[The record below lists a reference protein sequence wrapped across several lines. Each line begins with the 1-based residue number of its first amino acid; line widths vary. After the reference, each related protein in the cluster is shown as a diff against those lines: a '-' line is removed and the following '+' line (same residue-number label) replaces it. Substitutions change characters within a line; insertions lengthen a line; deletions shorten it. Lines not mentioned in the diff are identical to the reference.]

1 MAQNKFSRFCNKL
14 EFENQYISAVSLHS
28 HTNRSKESLHFI
40 PEFTRKHPIL
50 NWALERQAR
59 RSTIPVDLVKAYWTP
74 PLPPKAAFEVE
85 KNQIEVALDLMG
97 LVSLTDHDTIEA
109 PTLLRMVAETKEI
122 PIALEWSVPFG
133 GAIFHVGIHNLP
145 GRRAQEF
152 VADLVAYT
160 QAPSDSRLSE
170 LLEMLDECPEV
181 LIVFNHPLWDLA
193 GLGRQRFT
201 EILDQFL
208 QHNVRFLHAF
218 ELNATRSRIENNG
231 VIELAG
237 RWRRLLISG
246 GDRHGCEPSGALNLT
261 RAESFCE
268 FVREIR
274 VEQRSHV
281 LIMPQYDE
289 PLTLRTLQA
298 VLDVIREHPEY
309 APGCRRWDD
318 RIYHPH
324 QATNMDQPISA
335 LWNAPPAYIERAFF
349 VLRLLE
355 TAPVRRALIQLCR
368 NQVDLRLP
376 SGDVDI
382 EMPSENVYEAAL

>member
-1 MAQNKFSRFCNKL
+1 LAQNKLSRFCNKP

-28 HTNRSKESLHFI
+28 HTNRSKESLRFI

-109 PTLLRMVAETKEI
+109 PTLLRMVAETREI

-133 GAIFHVGIHNLP
+133 GAIFHIGIHNLP

-160 QAPSDSRLSE
+160 KAPSDSRLSE

-181 LIVFNHPLWDLA
+181 LIVFNHPRWDLA
-193 GLGRQRFT
+193 GLGQQRFT

-208 QHNVRFLHAF
+208 RRNVRFLHAF
-218 ELNATRSRIENNG
+218 EVNATRSRIENNG

-237 RWRRLLISG
+237 HWRRLLISG

-281 LIMPQYDE
+281 LVMPQYDE
-289 PLTLRTLQA
+289 PLTIRTLQA
-298 VLDVIREHPEY
+298 VLDVIREYPEY
-309 APGCRRWDD
+309 GPGCCRWDD
-318 RIYHPH
+318 RIFHPD
-324 QATNMDQPISA
+324 QTTNMDRPIST
-335 LWNAPPAYIERAFF
+335 LWKSPPAYFERVFF
-349 VLRLLE
+349 FMRLLE
-355 TAPVRRALIQLCR
+355 NVPMRRALKRIFR
-368 NQVDLRLP
+368 SEVDLDFLQKC
-376 SGDVDI
+376 V
-382 EMPSENVYEAAL
+382 